1 MRKLISRFILKCI
14 NKQDLLDVIAR
25 EEAKRNAQTTKI
37 AETSVTLGTNSKL
50 YAESKVHNIQNDPN
64 KIIVGNNT
72 HIRGEL
78 LLFKYGGSIS
88 IGDNCYIGEG
98 SRIWSGDEVTI
109 GNNVLISHNVN
120 VIDTN
125 SHELDFKERSN
136 RYKDLIANGHW
147 NEKGNI
153 DTAPIYIDDDVWISF
168 GAIILKGMSIGRGS
182 IVAAGAVV
190 TENVPEFVVVAGNPA
205 KVVKKLVHVE

>member
-1 MRKLISRFILKCI
+1 M
-14 NKQDLLDVIAR
+14 
-25 EEAKRNAQTTKI
+25 
-37 AETSVTLGTNSKL
+37 AEGTVTLGN
-50 YAESKVHNIQNDPN
+50 ESKFYIESKIHNFQKDPE
-64 KIIVGNNT
+64 KILVGDNT

-88 IGDNCYIGEG
+88 IGDNCYMGEG
-98 SRIWSGDEVTI
+98 SRIWSGDKVTI

-120 VIDTN
+120 IIDTN
-125 SHELDFKERSN
+125 SHELDYEERSE

-147 NEKGNI
+147 NEKGSI
-153 DTAPIYIDDDVWISF
+153 HTEPIHIGDDVWISF
-168 GAIILKGMSIGRGS
+168 GAIILKGLSIGRGS

-205 KVVKKLVHVE
+205 KIVKKLAHVE